1 MEENCGL
8 EVLVVTRRENKGNRD
23 PRNIVR
29 LEADEQEGCAKR
41 GHLQPPFSAD
51 ISPPTMLGLTPT
63 LCWDCSIQPF
73 LLTFTFF
80 IFVLQLGL
88 VKMTDGKEDPAVFTT
103 TCLPSD
109 QRLLA
114 TVTNAYLGTRVYRD
128 ILHVNGVYNG
138 AVGDTHRAD
147 VPSPLNVRMTVPG
160 ADSLAETFTLNARTG
175 KEQSTQKV
183 SLSCNF
189 PTCSMCAL
197 CSSSPTA
204 GHPLLEV
211 KPPCLFQE
219 LTSFLSLLSTHP
231 WG

>member
-1 MEENCGL
+1 
-8 EVLVVTRRENKGNRD
+8 
-23 PRNIVR
+23 
-29 LEADEQEGCAKR
+29 
-41 GHLQPPFSAD
+41 
-51 ISPPTMLGLTPT
+51 MLNLAPT
-63 LCWDCSIQPF
+63 LCWDYSIQPF
-73 LLTFTFF
+73 SLAFTFV
-80 IFVLQLGL
+80 IFVPQLGL

-175 KEQSTQKV
+175 KEQS
-183 SLSCNF
+183 NF

-197 CSSSPTA
+197 CSSSLTA
-204 GHPLLEV
+204 GHALLEV

-219 LTSFLSLLSTHP
+219 LTSFFSLLSTHP